1 MKPSEDKGSVLAESL
16 RHEKVDERVNGSGG
30 FREQRSNQTKLS
42 RDLLEYCVFSR
53 EKESKTIAGDMIMI
67 IIIIVIIIII
77 LVIIITMPKPPY
89 GRAKK
94 QFKQV
99 QGSKQWLQVV
109 IGGYS

>member
-1 MKPSEDKGSVLAESL
+1 
-16 RHEKVDERVNGSGG
+16 
-30 FREQRSNQTKLS
+30 
-42 RDLLEYCVFSR
+42 
-53 EKESKTIAGDMIMI
+53 MI